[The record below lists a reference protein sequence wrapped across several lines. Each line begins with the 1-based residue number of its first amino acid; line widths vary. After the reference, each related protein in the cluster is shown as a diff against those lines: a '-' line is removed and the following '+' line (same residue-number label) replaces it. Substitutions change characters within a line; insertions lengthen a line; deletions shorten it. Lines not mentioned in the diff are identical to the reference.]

1 MSRTKHSFWPGVI
14 LVILG
19 VLFLLDTLDV
29 SSFSHIVRTYW
40 PLILIIV
47 GIALLLK
54 SQRDWMTTG
63 TSTAQ
68 GEGYQGVETS
78 ADVIS
83 ESSVFGNIFIKPTSK
98 NFRGG
103 SVSAV
108 FGNLELNLAS
118 VELAPG
124 EQHLGVHGVFGG
136 VRVTL
141 PKDVGLMVRGNCLF
155 GEVTVLNQKRGGIG
169 SELFHKSDNYDTAE
183 KKLNITA
190 SQVFGDLRIW

>member
-1 MSRTKHSFWPGVI
+1 MSTTKHSFWPGVI
-14 LVILG
+14 LVVLG
-19 VLFLLDTLDV
+19 VLFLLDTLEV
-29 SSFSHIVRTYW
+29 SSFGHVVRTYW

-54 SQRDWMTTG
+54 SQRDWMTAG
-63 TSTAQ
+63 PSTSQ

-83 ESSVFGNIFIKPTSK
+83 ESSVFGNIFVKPTSK

-103 SVSAV
+103 SISAV

-118 VELAPG
+118 MELAPG

-169 SELFHKSDNYDTAE
+169 SEILHKSDNYDTAE
-183 KKLNITA
+183 RKLNITA

>member
-1 MSRTKHSFWPGVI
+1 MSTRKHSFWPGVI

-19 VLFLLDTLDV
+19 VLFLLDTLEV

-54 SQRDWMTTG
+54 SQRDWMTAG
-63 TSTAQ
+63 DSTSRQ
-68 GEGYQGVETS
+68 EGYRGVETS

-83 ESSVFGNIFIKPTSK
+83 ESSIFGNIVVKPTSK

-103 SVSAV
+103 NISAV
-108 FGNLELNLAS
+108 FGNVELNLAS
-118 VELAPG
+118 MELAPG
-124 EQHLGVHGVFGG
+124 EQHLSVHGVFGG

-141 PKDVGLMVRGNCLF
+141 PKDMGLIVRGNCLF

>member
-1 MSRTKHSFWPGVI
+1 MSTTKHSFWPGVI

-19 VLFLLDTLDV
+19 VLFLLDTLEV

-40 PLILIIV
+40 PVILIIV
-47 GIALLLK
+47 GIAFLLK
-54 SQRDWMTTG
+54 SQRDWTATG
-63 TSTAQ
+63 GSRPQ

-83 ESSVFGNIFIKPTSK
+83 ESSVFGNVFVKPTSK

-108 FGNLELNLAS
+108 FGNVELNLAS
-118 VELAPG
+118 AELALG
-124 EQHLGVHGVFGG
+124 EQHLGVHSVFGG
-136 VRVTL
+136 LRITL

-169 SELFHKSDNYDTAE
+169 SEVIYKSDSYDTAE
-183 KKLNITA
+183 RKLNITA
-190 SQVFGDLRIW
+190 SQVFGDVRIW

>member
-1 MSRTKHSFWPGVI
+1 MSTRKHSFWPGVI

-19 VLFLLDTLDV
+19 VLFLLDTLEV
-29 SSFSHIVRTYW
+29 SSFSHVVRTYW
-40 PLILIIV
+40 PLILIMV

-63 TSTAQ
+63 TSTPQ
-68 GEGYQGVETS
+68 GEGSQGVETS

-83 ESSVFGNIFIKPTSK
+83 ESSVFGNIFVKPTSK

-103 SVSAV
+103 SISAV

-118 VELAPG
+118 MELAPG
-124 EQHLGVHGVFGG
+124 EQHLAVHGVFGG

-155 GEVTVLNQKRGGIG
+155 GEVTVLNQNRGGIG
-169 SELFHKSDNYDTAE
+169 TEILHKSDNYDASE
-183 KKLNITA
+183 RKLNITA

>member
-1 MSRTKHSFWPGVI
+1 MSTTKRSFWPGVI
-14 LVILG
+14 LIVLG
-19 VLFLLDTLDV
+19 ALFLLDTLEV
-29 SSFSHIVRTYW
+29 SSFGHVVRTYW

-54 SQRDWMTTG
+54 SQRDWMAAG
-63 TSTAQ
+63 PSTPQ
-68 GEGYQGVETS
+68 GEGRQGVETS
-78 ADVIS
+78 ADVVS
-83 ESSVFGNIFIKPTSK
+83 ESSVFGNIFVKPTSK

-169 SELFHKSDNYDTAE
+169 SEVFHKSDNYDTAE

>member
-1 MSRTKHSFWPGVI
+1 MSTTKHSFWPGVI
-14 LVILG
+14 LVVLG
-19 VLFLLDTLDV
+19 VLFLLDTLEV
-29 SSFSHIVRTYW
+29 SSFGHIVRTYW

-54 SQRDWMTTG
+54 SQRDWMTAG
-63 TSTAQ
+63 ASTPQA
-68 GEGYQGVETS
+68 EGYHGVETS

-83 ESSVFGNIFIKPTSK
+83 ESSVFGNIFVKPTSK

-103 SVSAV
+103 SISAV
-108 FGNLELNLAS
+108 FGNIELNLAS
-118 VELAPG
+118 VELALG

-136 VRVTL
+136 VRITL
-141 PKDVGLMVRGNCLF
+141 PKDVGLMVKGNCLF

-169 SELFHKSDNYDTAE
+169 SEVIHKSDNYDTAE